1 MFDELIRELHR
12 LERPQRLPIAIHT
25 DTDDYLDRQC
35 PSAECEFVFKVYNED
50 WRDKVRDEEVYCPFC
65 GHTDTSGRWGTE
77 EQVKHQRKTAIAH
90 VRRRIGRAMKRDA
103 DDWNRRQPRNSLIRI
118 TRSVD
123 IRHAPVPLPP
133 AATDPMKLKITCSGC
148 GCRYAVVG
156 AAFFCP
162 ACRHNDAE
170 LMFKQTVNGIR
181 RTLDALPVVRAA
193 IPDPDTAEMSVRLIT
208 ENGLQTAVTAF
219 QRYVE
224 ALYSRLPSSPPA
236 RRNVFQNLKA
246 GGELWCGA
254 TGKRYSDYI
263 TADDMDLLAR
273 YFQQRHLL
281 AHTQGLVDAD
291 YLTQTADTRYEVGQR
306 VVIRETAVREC
317 LQLIEKLTDAMAG
330 EVNPKGVTGWSG

>member
-1 MFDELIRELHR
+1 
-12 LERPQRLPIAIHT
+12 
-25 DTDDYLDRQC
+25 
-35 PSAECEFVFKVYNED
+35 
-50 WRDKVRDEEVYCPFC
+50 
-65 GHTDTSGRWGTE
+65 
-77 EQVKHQRKTAIAH
+77 
-90 VRRRIGRAMKRDA
+90 
-103 DDWNRRQPRNSLIRI
+103 
-118 TRSVD
+118 
-123 IRHAPVPLPP
+123 
-133 AATDPMKLKITCSGC
+133 
-148 GCRYAVVG
+148 
-156 AAFFCP
+156 
-162 ACRHNDAE
+162 
-170 LMFKQTVNGIR
+170 
-181 RTLDALPVVRAA
+181 
-193 IPDPDTAEMSVRLIT
+193 MSVRLIT

-291 YLTQTADTRYEVGQR
+291 YITQTADTRYQVGQR